1 MREMYKAR
9 HIKRTKHR
17 VTLPMLVLI
26 AALCV
31 AILVFPTTASGA
43 DTTPDAI
50 SGARNAR
57 SSSSSAGTY
66 SIVPSAQ
73 HGGSV
78 TPSSSDAISG
88 NTVTFDVKPDSG
100 FETSSVSVITS
111 NGNTLEVLRVKGET
125 YKFVMPAEGVII
137 DVAFQYIKSA

>member
-1 MREMYKAR
+1 MYKAR
-9 HIKRTKHR
+9 HAKAHKRR

-50 SGARNAR
+50 SGSR
-57 SSSSSAGTY
+57 SAMAQVSSGDAY
-66 SIVPSAQ
+66 SVVPSAQ

-78 TPSSSDAISG
+78 TPSSSDAVAG
-88 NTVTFDVKPDSG
+88 KTVTFTV
-100 FETSSVSVITS
+100 
-111 NGNTLEVLRVKGET
+111 EVTRVRDEV
-125 YKFVMPAEGVII
+125 YRFVMPAQSVVI
-137 DVAFQYIKSA
+137 DVAFQYARM

>member
-1 MREMYKAR
+1 MYKAR
-9 HIKRTKHR
+9 HAKAHKRR

-50 SGARNAR
+50 SGSR
-57 SSSSSAGTY
+57 SAMAQVSSGDAY
-66 SIVPSAQ
+66 SVVPSAQ

-78 TPSSSDAISG
+78 IPSSSDAVAG
-88 NTVTFDVKPDSG
+88 KTVTFTVESDSG
-100 FETSSVSVITS
+100 FETAAVSVITS
-111 NGNTLEVLRVKGET
+111 SGGTVEVTRVRDEV
-125 YKFVMPAEGVII
+125 YSFVMPAQSVVI
-137 DVAFQYIKSA
+137 DVAFQYARM

>member
-1 MREMYKAR
+1 MYKAR
-9 HIKRTKHR
+9 HAKAHKRR

-50 SGARNAR
+50 SGSR
-57 SSSSSAGTY
+57 SAMAQVSSGDAY
-66 SIVPSAQ
+66 SVVPSAQ

-78 TPSSSDAISG
+78 TPSVSDATAGTLITF
-88 NTVTFDVKPDSG
+88 TVSPDDG
-100 FETSSVSVITS
+100 FETSSVAVITTS
-111 NGNTLEVLRVKGET
+111 GETLEVVRSQGET
-125 YKFVMPAEGVII
+125 YKFVMPSQGVIV
-137 DVAFQYIKSA
+137 DVSFQYKRV